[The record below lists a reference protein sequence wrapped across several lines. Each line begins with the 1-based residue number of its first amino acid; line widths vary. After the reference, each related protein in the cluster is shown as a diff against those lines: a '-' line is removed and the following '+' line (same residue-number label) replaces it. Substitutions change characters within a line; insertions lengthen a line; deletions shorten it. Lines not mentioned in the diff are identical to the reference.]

1 MAGNLALPIRG
12 LVAGLVISA
21 PVGPVNLLCIRRTL
35 EKGWK
40 SGMVSGL
47 GAALAD
53 TTYGAIAAFGIG
65 LVIQPLIREQFWIR
79 LFGGIFLMGIG
90 AVYYCRPPRLHKTA
104 KDDSPANSDFVSAF
118 VLSAT
123 NPTTVLSFLAVL
135 ATLGAGRERSLW
147 QPLVL
152 VAGIFCGSMIWWTL
166 LAGAANR
173 LRSKVTDRSMRWMD
187 HLAAILIGGFGLAN
201 LLLSRGRRH

>member
-35 EKGWK
+35 EKGWR
-40 SGMVSGL
+40 SGMISGL

-53 TTYGAIAAFGIG
+53 TIYGAIAAFGIG

-79 LFGGIFLMGIG
+79 LFGGIFLIGIG
-90 AVYYCRPPRLHKTA
+90 VVYYCRPPRRRKA
-104 KDDSPANSDFVSAF
+104 AEDDSSANSDFVSAF
-118 VLSAT
+118 LLSAT

-187 HLAAILIGGFGLAN
+187 RLAAILIGGFGLAN